1 MKTRGLL
8 LSVTDNRAKPL
19 MNQLVVRV
27 SSLSFSP
34 HLCVGFL
41 FLILYPGS
49 ASRLPPSHII
59 FHTKSLSHHFFTH
72 TIFVNHHLSHTI
84 FVNHLCQPTSFTH
97 IFVNHICP
105 PPSFTR
111 HLSHTP
117 SFTHHLCLT
126 IFHTPSFPHHLC
138 QPSSFTILSRTSLS
152 HTYIH
157 LRFAWQAWHLE
168 TSTLVLR
175 GRRGAWRH
183 PPWFCVALGPASL
196 FSFLPF
202 PSHVQLFFWLL
213 IGRSWHMGLMGLSGP
228 LTFHPLV

>member
-1 MKTRGLL
+1 M

-49 ASRLPPSHII
+49 ASRPPSPVRLPPPAV
-59 FHTKSLSHHFFTH
+59 T
-72 TIFVNHHLSHTI
+72 HHLSHTI
-84 FVNHLCQPTSFTH
+84 FVSPSFTHHLCQPTNHLCQPTSFTH

-213 IGRSWHMGLMGLSGP
+213 IGRSWHMGLSGP